1 MAFERETKMFFES
14 IIRENRSVLDLL
26 DADYTFLNER
36 LAKHYGIRGVY
47 GERFRRVALP
57 ANSVRRGLL
66 GQGSILTGTS
76 RPNRTSPVIRGKWV
90 LENLLGAPPPP
101 PPPDVPDLQ
110 EEKDPRRVL
119 PIREQMAEH
128 RANPVCASC
137 HAKMDQLG
145 FALENFDAIGE
156 WREIYAS
163 GLPIDAS
170 AEFPDGT
177 KFDGPAELRELLL
190 GESESFLTTVTD
202 RLLTYALGRGL
213 EATDAPAV
221 RRVKREAAS
230 ENYAFAA
237 LIQGIVTSTP
247 FQMRMAREREN

>member
-1 MAFERETKMFFES
+1 VAFERETKMFFES

-36 LAKHYGIRGVY
+36 LAKHYGIPGVY
-47 GERFRRVALP
+47 GERFRRVVLP

-76 RPNRTSPVIRGKWV
+76 RPNRTSPVIRGKWI

-101 PPPDVPDLQ
+101 PPPDVPDL
-110 EEKDPRRVL
+110 EEERDPRRVL
-119 PIREQMAEH
+119 PIRERMAEH

-137 HAKMDQLG
+137 HAQMDQLG

-177 KFDGPAELRELLL
+177 KFDGPVELRQLLL
-190 GESESFLTTVTD
+190 SQSESFLTTVTD

-221 RRVKREAAS
+221 RKIKREAAS
-230 ENYAFAA
+230 ENYSFAS

-247 FQMRMAREREN
+247 FQMRMAQ

>member
-1 MAFERETKMFFES
+1 M
-14 IIRENRSVLDLL
+14 V
-26 DADYTFLNER
+26 
-36 LAKHYGIRGVY
+36 
-47 GERFRRVALP
+47 LP

-76 RPNRTSPVIRGKWV
+76 RPNRTSPVIRGKWI

-101 PPPDVPDLQ
+101 PPDVPDL
-110 EEKDPRRVL
+110 EDERDPRKVL

-137 HAKMDQLG
+137 HAQMDQLG

-156 WREIYAS
+156 WRDIYAS

-177 KFDGPAELRELLL
+177 TFDGPAPSLPTYVRHGARKELE
-190 GESESFLTTVTD
+190 
-202 RLLTYALGRGL
+202 
-213 EATDAPAV
+213 
-221 RRVKREAAS
+221 
-230 ENYAFAA
+230 
-237 LIQGIVTSTP
+237 
-247 FQMRMAREREN
+247 